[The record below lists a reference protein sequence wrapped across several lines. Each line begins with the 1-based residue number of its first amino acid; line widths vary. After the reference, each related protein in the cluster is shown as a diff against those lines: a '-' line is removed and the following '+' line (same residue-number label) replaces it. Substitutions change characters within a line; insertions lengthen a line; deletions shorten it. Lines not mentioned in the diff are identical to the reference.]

1 MRRAA
6 LHGHAPEAV
15 LPSGRRI
22 LSANP
27 EKPGADGSARGP
39 LKRTTNGWDAALV
52 IASAV
57 LTVLGL
63 ARAVP
68 SKGGLPAEA
77 ASGPATPLPS
87 LGTLPKG
94 APTYEPDTEAP
105 VSGCHFVDRG
115 FGAYGQWRTLDV
127 ADPTPGDVRRL
138 GKLLI
143 PPGGGLLA
151 DGSFDLLV
159 HFHGAEPV
167 RKELAPKDLP
177 LVIFA
182 VDAGT
187 RSSHYGKLLAEAG
200 SFERL
205 LAAIDQQVAAFTQR
219 ADAHAGHVAVSSWSA
234 GYAAVSRALVQ
245 APKRIGALLL
255 LDSLYASYAPNGH
268 GIAKGSLDKYVTA
281 AQAAVRGG
289 APFFLS
295 HSGVKTEGYASTSE
309 VATGLLDALG
319 ATSVAVSGDVEE
331 DEEADEPQNAPLRLV
346 RMYDAGR
353 FVIRGYSGAGPDDH
367 CAHLRLLKRAL
378 TEEVLPAFR

>member
-1 MRRAA
+1 M
-6 LHGHAPEAV
+6 V
-15 LPSGRRI
+15 
-22 LSANP
+22 
-27 EKPGADGSARGP
+27 
-39 LKRTTNGWDAALV
+39 
-52 IASAV
+52 ASAA
-57 LTVLGL
+57 LTVLAL
-63 ARAVP
+63 ARTVP
-68 SKGGLPAEA
+68 SRAAAPVSSAAA
-77 ASGPATPLPS
+77 ASSPLPL

-94 APTYEPDTEAP
+94 APTFEPDTEAP

-115 FGAYGQWRTLDV
+115 FGAYGQWRALEVSD
-127 ADPTPGDVRRL
+127 ASPGDVRRL
-138 GKLLI
+138 GKLLV
-143 PPGGGLLA
+143 PPGGALHA

-187 RSSHYGKLLAEAG
+187 RSSHYGKLLAESG

-205 LAAIDQQVAAFTQR
+205 LAAIDQQVAAITNR

-245 APKRIGALLL
+245 APKRVGAILL

-268 GIAKGSLDKYVTA
+268 DIAKGSLDKYLTA

-295 HSGVKTEGYASTSE
+295 HSGVKTEDYASTSE
-309 VATGLLDALG
+309 VATALLDALG

-331 DEEADEPQNAPLRLV
+331 DDEGGEPQHAPLRLV

-378 TEEVLPAFR
+378 TDEILPAFR

>member
-1 MRRAA
+1 M
-6 LHGHAPEAV
+6 
-15 LPSGRRI
+15 
-22 LSANP
+22 
-27 EKPGADGSARGP
+27 
-39 LKRTTNGWDAALV
+39 
-52 IASAV
+52 
-57 LTVLGL
+57 LTVLALG
-63 ARAVP
+63 RALP
-68 SKGGLPAEA
+68 SKAGAPVGSAKAEA
-77 ASGPATPLPS
+77 PPS
-87 LGTLPKG
+87 LGVLPRG

-115 FGAYGQWRTLDV
+115 FGAYEKWQALDTTDL
-127 ADPTPGDVRRL
+127 APGDVRRL
-138 GKLLI
+138 GKLLV
-143 PPGGGLLA
+143 PPGGGLRA

-167 RKELAPKDLP
+167 RKELAPKDFS

-200 SFERL
+200 SFEQL
-205 LAAIDQQVAAFTQR
+205 LAAIDRQVAAITSR

-234 GYAAVSRALVQ
+234 GYAAVSRALAQ

-255 LDSLYASYAPNGH
+255 LDSLYAGYAPNGH
-268 GIAKGSLDKYVTA
+268 DIAKASLAPYMAFAQTA
-281 AQAAVRGG
+281 ARGG
-289 APFFLS
+289 APFFVS

-309 VATGLLDALG
+309 VATALLDGLG

-331 DEEADEPQNAPLRLV
+331 DDDTEPQNAPLRLV

-353 FVIRGYSGAGPDDH
+353 FVMRGYSGAGPDDH

-378 TEEVLPAFR
+378 AEEILPAFR

>member
-1 MRRAA
+1 M
-6 LHGHAPEAV
+6 
-15 LPSGRRI
+15 
-22 LSANP
+22 
-27 EKPGADGSARGP
+27 
-39 LKRTTNGWDAALV
+39 

-57 LTVLGL
+57 LTLLGL
-63 ARAVP
+63 GRFVP
-68 SKGGLPAEA
+68 SKGGPSPGSMAV
-77 ASGPATPLPS
+77 SATPLPL
-87 LGTLPKG
+87 LGTLPRG

-115 FGAYGQWRTLDV
+115 FGAYGQWRALDV
-127 ADPTPGDVRRL
+127 ADPSPNDVRRL

-143 PPGGGLLA
+143 PPGGALLA

-187 RSSHYGKLLAEAG
+187 RSSHYGKLLADAG

-245 APKRIGALLL
+245 APRRVGALLL

-268 GIAKGSLDKYVTA
+268 DIAKGSLDKYVTA

-289 APFFLS
+289 SPFFLS

-331 DEEADEPQNAPLRLV
+331 DEEAEEPQNTPLRLV

-378 TEEVLPAFR
+378 TEEVLPAFH